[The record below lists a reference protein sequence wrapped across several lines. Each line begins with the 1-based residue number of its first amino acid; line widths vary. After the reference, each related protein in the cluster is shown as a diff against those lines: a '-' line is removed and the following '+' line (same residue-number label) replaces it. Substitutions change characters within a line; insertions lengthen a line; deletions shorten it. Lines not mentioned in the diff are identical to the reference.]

1 MVVSE
6 LASKPA
12 STADMSLD
20 EAERVFSAIL
30 DGDMP
35 LDEAGD
41 LLVALSRRGESE
53 DEILGCVRAMMRR
66 VEPSDFGPLDPI
78 DIGGTGGDRLGT
90 FNISTTAAFV
100 VAGAGVP
107 VLKHGNRGFSSRSGS
122 ADMVEALGIALPR
135 LADHAHVRA
144 CLDGA
149 GLAYLFTPAHHRFPD
164 GLNALRKRLGIRTI
178 FNLAGPLA
186 HPARLRRQ
194 MVGVSADLTRRE
206 FELIQLLAD
215 ARGQVMQ
222 REEIYQRVWGYAMVH
237 GDRSVDVFVR
247 KLRQKLEKVSPGWRY
262 IHTHFGIGY
271 RFTPERIVQP

>member
-100 VAGAGVP
+100 VAGV
-107 VLKHGNRGFSSRSGS
+107 NR
-122 ADMVEALGIALPR
+122 
-135 LADHAHVRA
+135 
-144 CLDGA
+144 
-149 GLAYLFTPAHHRFPD
+149 
-164 GLNALRKRLGIRTI
+164 
-178 FNLAGPLA
+178 
-186 HPARLRRQ
+186 
-194 MVGVSADLTRRE
+194 
-206 FELIQLLAD
+206 
-215 ARGQVMQ
+215 
-222 REEIYQRVWGYAMVH
+222 
-237 GDRSVDVFVR
+237 
-247 KLRQKLEKVSPGWRY
+247 
-262 IHTHFGIGY
+262 
-271 RFTPERIVQP
+271 